1 MFGVHPAMSAYST
14 ATANEA
20 MAQLDYTNTNLP
32 PHLPGTQGAITSRNN
47 QMAAQAGGPTQHRVS
62 PYEVNGGTVIGVSGK
77 DFAIVASD
85 TRFSRGYSILSR
97 DVPKYTKLTD
107 KCVIA
112 SAGMGADRDTL
123 HKSLQAR
130 LTMYE
135 FQHKKQMP
143 TLAIAQMLSN
153 TLYYRRFFPYYAF
166 NLLAGLDEEGKGCVF
181 SYDAIGSYERSFYSA
196 QGSGQAL
203 TMPVLD
209 NQIGLK
215 NQTNKTAPAQV
226 PGLPPIRDDLSLDD
240 ALSYVKDAFVTA
252 GERDIYTGDQ
262 VDLCILTADGYRNER
277 FALKKH

>member
-1 MFGVHPAMSAYST
+1 
-14 ATANEA
+14 
-20 MAQLDYTNTNLP
+20 
-32 PHLPGTQGAITSRNN
+32 
-47 QMAAQAGGPTQHRVS
+47 
-62 PYEVNGGTVIGVSGK
+62 
-77 DFAIVASD
+77 
-85 TRFSRGYSILSR
+85 
-97 DVPKYTKLTD
+97 
-107 KCVIA
+107 
-112 SAGMGADRDTL
+112 
-123 HKSLQAR
+123 
-130 LTMYE
+130 
-135 FQHKKQMP
+135 
-143 TLAIAQMLSN
+143 MLSN

-226 PGLPPIRDDLSLDD
+226 PGLPPIRDDLSLED